1 MAGEYQRWKNASAS
15 CLDKDFSSVGEAAP
29 RQAVMNARRLI
40 CVLALSTA
48 LFTSP
53 VASPANQPQQKI
65 TLVAVGDILL
75 DRGVGRKIE
84 RYGTS
89 YPFKHVASVLSA
101 ADLAF
106 GNLEGP
112 LTARCTKAAKKFSFQ
127 AKPQYAAAI
136 AEAGFDILSLAN
148 NHSMDCGEVGLME
161 TMANLES
168 AGIRWSGAGRSRTEA
183 ESIVLMDVK
192 GVRVAFVAF
201 SEFLPESSASLSDG
215 ASINFASLEAV
226 RRAVAEARARADVV
240 VASFHWGVEYASRP
254 RAPQV
259 RLAHAAVD
267 AGADLVLGH
276 HPHVLQG
283 LQLVSVKHTNG
294 TRRALIVY
302 SLGNFVFDSP
312 GMLGQRPLESF
323 ILRCTLSRKGLE
335 TVEILPLSIEAYRPR
350 PAEDLK
356 AKTIMA
362 RLSLLSAELNT
373 ELREG
378 FIK

>member
-1 MAGEYQRWKNASAS
+1 
-15 CLDKDFSSVGEAAP
+15 
-29 RQAVMNARRLI
+29 MNARCLI
-40 CVLALSTA
+40 FALALSAT
-48 LFTSP
+48 LFASSL
-53 VASPANQPQQKI
+53 ASPTSQPQQKI
-65 TLVAVGDILL
+65 TMVAVGDILL

-127 AKPQYAAAI
+127 AKPRNVAAL

-168 AGIRWSGAGRSRTEA
+168 AGIRWSGAGRSRAEA
-183 ESIVLMDVK
+183 ESIVVMEVK

-201 SEFLPESSASLSDG
+201 SEFLPEGSTPRSDG
-215 ASINFASLEAV
+215 ASISYASLESV
-226 RRAVAEARARADVV
+226 QRAVAEARTRADVV
-240 VASFHWGVEYASRP
+240 VASFHWGAEYASRP
-254 RAPQV
+254 RDPQV
-259 RLAHAAVD
+259 KLAHAAVD

-276 HPHVLQG
+276 HPHVIQG
-283 LQLVSVKHTNG
+283 LQLVSVKNTNG
-294 TRRALIVY
+294 ARRALIVY

-335 TVEILPLSIEAYRPR
+335 MIEILPVSIEAYRPR
-350 PAEDLK
+350 PAEDIK
-356 AKTIMA
+356 AKTIME

-373 ELREG
+373 ELRTMFAQQG
-378 FIK
+378 NGKR